1 MTDLGIPCVALYQ
14 AVLSYPWKR
23 GVRLDYEVLRPG

>member
-1 MTDLGIPCVALYQ
+1 MTDWGIPCVALYL
-14 AVLSYPWKR
+14 AVLSYLCKK